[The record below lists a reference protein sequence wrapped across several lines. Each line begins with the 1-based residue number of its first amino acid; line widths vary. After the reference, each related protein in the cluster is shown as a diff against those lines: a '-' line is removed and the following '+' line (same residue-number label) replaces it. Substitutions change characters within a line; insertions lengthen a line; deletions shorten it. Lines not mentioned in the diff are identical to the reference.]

1 MHLTRALGRVQR
13 GVAGQCDASV
23 DKRTTAKARGR
34 GAGAGQSLERALGM
48 HLPGDLAVEFGVII
62 LGLHRALEDANCCG
76 EPPGRI
82 NTARKRRPM

>member
-1 MHLTRALGRVQR
+1 
-13 GVAGQCDASV
+13 
-23 DKRTTAKARGR
+23 
-34 GAGAGQSLERALGM
+34 M